1 MRRACRGNLPT
12 ADEIR
17 NPEYWRGRAGKVRAV
32 ADSLRDPASRRTM
45 LGIAASYDAL
55 AQSAERRIE
64 TSAVKQRSRYRL
76 SFLDGADLIRD
87 FRRVACTTDD
97 DAIAAAD
104 ALLCDYPAVEVWC
117 SMGLVRR
124 VLRSARRESTFDD
137 FSPRRSRTLFATC
150 LRLVGILLGR

>member
-64 TSAVKQRSRYRL
+64 TWRYSRNLDTVCPFWMEPTL
-76 SFLDGADLIRD
+76 SETFAGSHARQ
-87 FRRVACTTDD
+87 TTT
-97 DAIAAAD
+97 
-104 ALLCDYPAVEVWC
+104 
-117 SMGLVRR
+117 R
-124 VLRSARRESTFDD
+124 
-137 FSPRRSRTLFATC
+137 
-150 LRLVGILLGR
+150 